1 MTKRIRGGIK
11 EKNYKIKYIFMRE
24 KEKEVYVKER
34 WKSQMKKISKVLL
47 LVIVSVAFCFG
58 ITGQQVEARDTSI
71 IYGDGTITR
80 AEWLHDLTVMFD
92 MTVEKD
98 NMPDD
103 YFSDVTSAHVYYKD
117 IMMAAEF
124 GVIDIEAGQEVKP
137 DEAATREFA
146 AHTLNYC
153 LGYKLEDKTYTYKD
167 TTGIKYPDDTQ
178 IAINRGWFLLEAGK
192 FNPEKT
198 DNKAG
203 N

>member
-1 MTKRIRGGIK
+1 
-11 EKNYKIKYIFMRE
+11 
-24 KEKEVYVKER
+24 
-34 WKSQMKKISKVLL
+34 
-47 LVIVSVAFCFG
+47 
-58 ITGQQVEARDTSI
+58 
-71 IYGDGTITR
+71 
-80 AEWLHDLTVMFD
+80 MFD

-124 GVIDIEAGQEVKP
+124 GVIDIEAGQKVKP

-178 IAINRGWFLLEAGK
+178 IAINRGWFALESGR

-198 DNKAG
+198 ITKSG